1 MKQKQLQEMFEY
13 KDGNLI
19 YRVRRGATGKIG
31 NVAGSICKING
42 YRRIPIDKKFYR
54 AHRLVWIYYNG
65 EIPIGLDID
74 HINRVKTDNRIQNL
88 RLATNAQNT
97 QNVTKRKDCSSG
109 YKGVYYRKDVEK
121 WVARIGIDN
130 KRIHLGF
137 YETAELAGE
146 AYKSAA
152 EKLHKEFAC
161 WE

>member
-1 MKQKQLQEMFEY
+1 MTKEQLHELFEY

-19 YRVRRGATGKIG
+19 YKIRRGPRGKIG
-31 NVAGSICKING
+31 DVAGSICKTTG
-42 YRRIPIDKKFYR
+42 YRRIPINKKFHK

-97 QNVTKRKDCSSG
+97 QNVTKYKINTSG
-109 YKGVYYRKDVEK
+109 YKGVHYRKDVEK
-121 WVARIGIDN
+121 WVARISIDN